1 WLRLRRVPMFVYC
14 PAENRYPG
22 FAESLLGCV
31 RRLGAPPGARRP
43 GRSAQVTIDLLPDRV
58 CLSPLRARTCESI
71 DAGLLDSSATST
83 HHTELHRPADCP
95 VAKIAEG
102 VGLQPPAQPDAAD
115 TRRRFTRVAAAAAIL
130 LESGD
135 GRLLL
140 TRRPA
145 GMSAFPE
152 VWVPPGGHLDLG
164 ETAAQAAARELAE
177 EVGLTLPAG
186 GAGPPIRLLTAWE
199 SVFPASLDIGWPARH
214 HLVLYFHARLS
225 ESSASLTSAA
235 KPEPREVDRLVWI
248 DRRLARRIGGT
259 LLLEEGDGLAD
270 DGDRQNSREETPD
283 EETVPSWSLDRSE
296 VPVQVSQLLSCRPD
310 AKNRQ
315 QQQPESD
322 WVRVGL
328 AGCSNLT
335 AAVVTN
341 PVDVVKIRLQ
351 IQGEAANRTSSAR
364 YAGFIR
370 GLATVVRNE
379 GLRGLY
385 KGVVPSMMRDGGYG
399 AIRVGLY
406 EPVKRLFGETDPAN
420 FSLWKKICSG
430 AVTGVLGSAV
440 ATPTDLV
447 KVRMQAFESGARY
460 RGTWHAFVSIYAE
473 GGVPAL
479 YKGIGPTVARAA
491 VVTATQVP
499 SYDHFK
505 HTMLSRGLLK
515 EGLPLHFLASMFAG
529 LMCAITTSPLDVV
542 KTRVMNQ
549 DTVGLRGAAYSNA
562 FSCAAAAIRTEGLT
576 GLYKGFVPNWMRIGP
591 HTVITFMI
599 FEQLRKLVGI
609 RPI

>member
-1 WLRLRRVPMFVYC
+1 LQWLRLRRVPMFVYC

-310 AKNRQ
+310 AKNRVSTGTKMALL
-315 QQQPESD
+315 E
-322 WVRVGL
+322 WLR
-328 AGCSNLT
+328 LT
-335 AAVVTN
+335 E
-341 PVDVVKIRLQ
+341 Q
-351 IQGEAANRTSSAR
+351 
-364 YAGFIR
+364 
-370 GLATVVRNE
+370 
-379 GLRGLY
+379 
-385 KGVVPSMMRDGGYG
+385 DG
-399 AIRVGLY
+399 
-406 EPVKRLFGETDPAN
+406 N
-420 FSLWKKICSG
+420 C
-430 AVTGVLGSAV
+430 
-440 ATPTDLV
+440 
-447 KVRMQAFESGARY
+447 
-460 RGTWHAFVSIYAE
+460 
-473 GGVPAL
+473 
-479 YKGIGPTVARAA
+479 
-491 VVTATQVP
+491 
-499 SYDHFK
+499 
-505 HTMLSRGLLK
+505 
-515 EGLPLHFLASMFAG
+515 
-529 LMCAITTSPLDVV
+529 
-542 KTRVMNQ
+542 
-549 DTVGLRGAAYSNA
+549 
-562 FSCAAAAIRTEGLT
+562 
-576 GLYKGFVPNWMRIGP
+576 
-591 HTVITFMI
+591 
-599 FEQLRKLVGI
+599 
-609 RPI
+609 

>member
-1 WLRLRRVPMFVYC
+1 
-14 PAENRYPG
+14 
-22 FAESLLGCV
+22 
-31 RRLGAPPGARRP
+31 
-43 GRSAQVTIDLLPDRV
+43 
-58 CLSPLRARTCESI
+58 
-71 DAGLLDSSATST
+71 
-83 HHTELHRPADCP
+83 
-95 VAKIAEG
+95 
-102 VGLQPPAQPDAAD
+102 
-115 TRRRFTRVAAAAAIL
+115 
-130 LESGD
+130 
-135 GRLLL
+135 
-140 TRRPA
+140 
-145 GMSAFPE
+145 
-152 VWVPPGGHLDLG
+152 
-164 ETAAQAAARELAE
+164 
-177 EVGLTLPAG
+177 
-186 GAGPPIRLLTAWE
+186 
-199 SVFPASLDIGWPARH
+199 
-214 HLVLYFHARLS
+214 
-225 ESSASLTSAA
+225 
-235 KPEPREVDRLVWI
+235 
-248 DRRLARRIGGT
+248 
-259 LLLEEGDGLAD
+259 
-270 DGDRQNSREETPD
+270 
-283 EETVPSWSLDRSE
+283 
-296 VPVQVSQLLSCRPD
+296 
-310 AKNRQ
+310 Q

-599 FEQLRKLVGI
+599 FEQLRKLCSALHNAWGHTRSCYVASMPAHEQFTPSELMNRCKQMKLPLGLVVDLTFTTRYYNPQEFTSQGVKYEKI
-609 RPI
+609 FVEGHNIPDQKCISRFEAVVNQFRQESPDSVVAVHCTHGVNRTGYMICRYLIDVDGWPAEKSHRRASQQQSKARATIDPPAAVAAEAGGAAVQSANSHDGSWQNQKQSRPKPYDHPASRRKAITGFHGYNGYQPYGVQYNFGYYDSYGNYFGPNYQAMATTVIIVAMATEVIIVAMATEVIIVAMATKVINGAIPEINMANREINRTVLLACSVLNLVELYCPMYNACYHGYKLISSACKPNLEK

>member
-152 VWVPPGGHLDLG
+152 AVIWISARPPHRQRP
-164 ETAAQAAARELAE
+164 ESWQR
-177 EVGLTLPAG
+177 
-186 GAGPPIRLLTAWE
+186 RSAWE

-259 LLLEEGDGLAD
+259 LLLEESDGLAN

-310 AKNRQ
+310 AKNRVSTGTKMALL
-315 QQQPESD
+315 E
-322 WVRVGL
+322 WLR
-328 AGCSNLT
+328 LT
-335 AAVVTN
+335 E
-341 PVDVVKIRLQ
+341 Q
-351 IQGEAANRTSSAR
+351 
-364 YAGFIR
+364 
-370 GLATVVRNE
+370 
-379 GLRGLY
+379 
-385 KGVVPSMMRDGGYG
+385 DG
-399 AIRVGLY
+399 
-406 EPVKRLFGETDPAN
+406 N
-420 FSLWKKICSG
+420 C
-430 AVTGVLGSAV
+430 
-440 ATPTDLV
+440 
-447 KVRMQAFESGARY
+447 
-460 RGTWHAFVSIYAE
+460 
-473 GGVPAL
+473 
-479 YKGIGPTVARAA
+479 
-491 VVTATQVP
+491 
-499 SYDHFK
+499 
-505 HTMLSRGLLK
+505 
-515 EGLPLHFLASMFAG
+515 
-529 LMCAITTSPLDVV
+529 
-542 KTRVMNQ
+542 
-549 DTVGLRGAAYSNA
+549 
-562 FSCAAAAIRTEGLT
+562 
-576 GLYKGFVPNWMRIGP
+576 
-591 HTVITFMI
+591 
-599 FEQLRKLVGI
+599 
-609 RPI
+609 